1 MSLLFYDRNGDGNY
15 NPLAG
20 DYPDYNVTG
29 TNDDSKLY
37 GDQTLFFGFLMIKE
51 IYIQNLKLSFRS

>member
-1 MSLLFYDRNGDGNY
+1 MIEMEMATIILF
-15 NPLAG
+15 AG

-37 GDQTLFFGFLMIKE
+37 GDQNPFLD
-51 IYIQNLKLSFRS
+51 F